1 MRAIGD
7 NGRWTKQMLD
17 VYISTFS
24 VGDPFHC
31 FLDIYG
37 MGVNESVF
45 RVERPESQ
53 LLIKP

>member
-1 MRAIGD
+1 
-7 NGRWTKQMLD
+7 MLD